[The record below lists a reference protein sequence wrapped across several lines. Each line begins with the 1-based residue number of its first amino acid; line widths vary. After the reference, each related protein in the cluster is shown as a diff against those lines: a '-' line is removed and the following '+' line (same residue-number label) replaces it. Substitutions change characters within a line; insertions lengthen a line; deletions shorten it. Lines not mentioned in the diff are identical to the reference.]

1 MSKVNQKILTEQE
14 FNTSP
19 LKSLMSYQDYFSK
32 ALKAGSTFT
41 FAKAIGLQNAQN
53 TSDKIKDEVN
63 GWYIGKEKQ
72 KNAAEQAYYEALAQ
86 YQAMKTGN
94 ESALKNLNYATNIYG
109 EDSTQASDA
118 LKKYNLSGKSLF
130 ASNTN
135 LSIARDRFNSANTSA
150 FKAYLST
157 QINS

>member
-72 KNAAEQAYYEALAQ
+72 KDSAEKAYYEALAQ

-94 ESALKNLNYATNIYG
+94 ESALKNLNDVANIYG
-109 EDSTQASDA
+109 EDSTQVSDA
-118 LKKYNLSGKSLF
+118 LEKYNLSEKSLF

-135 LSIARDRFNSANTSA
+135 FEIARDRFNSANTSA
-150 FKAYLST
+150 FKAFLTSRLT
-157 QINS
+157 

>member
-63 GWYIGKEKQ
+63 GWYFGKEKQ

-94 ESALKNLNYATNIYG
+94 ESALKNLNDVANIYG
-109 EDSTQASDA
+109 EDSTQVSDA
-118 LKKYNLSGKSLF
+118 LEKYNLSEKSLF

-135 LSIARDRFNSANTSA
+135 FEIARDRFNSANTSA
-150 FKAYLST
+150 FKAFLTSRLT
-157 QINS
+157 